1 MKYVLVAV
9 DYMSKW
15 VEAIAQLNNERKSV
29 TVFLKKNMF
38 SRFDTPRAI
47 ISDGGLHFCNIL
59 FKGLLEKYSV
69 RHNVS
74 TTYRSHTRGQV
85 EVSN

>member
-38 SRFDTPRAI
+38 SRFDTPREI
-47 ISDGGLHFCNIL
+47 ISDGGLHFC
-59 FKGLLEKYSV
+59 
-69 RHNVS
+69 
-74 TTYRSHTRGQV
+74 
-85 EVSN
+85 